1 MLSLTKVTPHTQSD
15 NNVEK
20 ARWRQSLPGKN
31 KKCIKTTCWKTDRK
45 SLNSDISWSV
55 FGNLSLEGLSEYF
68 STRRMATYNE
78 VVLTKFA
85 SNYTTWWHNHSK
97 CWSRLLCPQKI
108 QLESRRTSAVLIRR
122 MATYNEV
129 VLTKVASNHHWVVQI
144 LKLTKLL
151 QLDLWRT
158 WDSWQPFWVV
168 VSSSGIICSN
178 FC

>member
-129 VLTKVASNHHWVVQI
+129 VLTKVASNYTTWWHNHSKWLSRLPCPPKI
-144 LKLTKLL
+144 
-151 QLDLWRT
+151 QLESRRT
-158 WDSWQPFWVV
+158 GAVL
-168 VSSSGIICSN
+168 IRRMAT
-178 FC
+178 